1 VIGESKIMRRLRR
14 QDESDVMNHFQK
26 MFEEMQEMGK
36 NIVPGGQMP
45 VDIRE
50 ENGEIV
56 ITADMP
62 GVQKE
67 DISLK
72 ADDDQIEITAEGS
85 QEIKEENEK
94 YIRKERSKRMF
105 RRSIPWPSAINPDTV
120 EASYKDGVLE
130 IRAEKEDSEGRDIEI
145 E

>member
-1 VIGESKIMRRLRR
+1 MRRLRR
-14 QDESDVMNHFQK
+14 QDESDVMDHFQR

-72 ADDDQIEITAEGS
+72 ADDDQIEITAKGS
-85 QEIKEENEK
+85 REIKEENEK

-105 RRSIPWPSAINPDTV
+105 RRSIPWPSTINPETV

-130 IRAEKEDSEGRDIEI
+130 IRADKEDSEGRDIEI
-145 E
+145 N

>member
-1 VIGESKIMRRLRR
+1 MRRLRR
-14 QDESDVMNHFQK
+14 QDESDVMDHFQR

-50 ENGEIV
+50 ENREII

-62 GVQKE
+62 GVQRE

-72 ADDDQIEITAEGS
+72 ADEEGLEITAEGS

-94 YIRKERSKRMF
+94 YIRKERSQRTY
-105 RRSIPWPSAINPDTV
+105 RRKIGWPSTIDTETV
-120 EASYKDGVLE
+120 KASYKDGVLE
-130 IRAEKEDSEGRDIEI
+130 ITAEKEDSEGKDIEI
-145 E
+145 N

>member
-1 VIGESKIMRRLRR
+1 MRRLRR
-14 QDESDVMNHFQK
+14 QDESDVMDHFQR

-50 ENGEIV
+50 ENREII

-105 RRSIPWPSAINPDTV
+105 RRTVQWPSKIDSDTV

-130 IRAEKEDSEGRDIEI
+130 ITADKEGSEGKDIEI
-145 E
+145 N

>member
-1 VIGESKIMRRLRR
+1 MRRLRR
-14 QDESDVMNHFQK
+14 QDESDVMDHFQR

-50 ENGEIV
+50 ENREII

-62 GVQKE
+62 GVQRE

-105 RRSIPWPSAINPDTV
+105 RRTVQWPSKIDSETV

-130 IRAEKEDSEGRDIEI
+130 ITADKEGSEGKDIEI
-145 E
+145 N